1 MEKSRLLKLLRSLSK
16 EELRG
21 LKKFVRNP
29 FFNQRSEVPALLDV
43 LEKSLKANRSLPDKE
58 QAYRQIFAGRLNDEL
73 ALESKSA
80 SAAASFD
87 DHRVRMAMSFLYQ
100 LTGHFLALQDFLNDK
115 PQYQRRLAAIFRRRQ
130 LPEQFAKICEEA
142 IIAQERQPLR
152 DAAFFEENYQ
162 LLLEKHRFAVES
174 HAFENL
180 DFQELS
186 DRLDSAFLARKLWQ
200 SCFMLAHQSVSNTS
214 YRFGLL
220 DAALAHIEQTDA
232 LHIPAIS
239 IYYHC
244 YRALTNPVE
253 KTHFQQF
260 KKLLTQHGELFP
272 VEELHDLY
280 ILAINFCIRQYN
292 AGNQDYL
299 AEQFELYKEGFAKK
313 YFLADGTLSRY
324 TYQNAATIGLV
335 LHELEWVERFVHEYR
350 PALKEEHRESLFSFN
365 LARLEYQRRRLGTA
379 LQLLQKAEYKDL
391 MLSLAAKTLQLKIFF
406 ELREFDLLESHL
418 QAIRAFIRRKKVM
431 GYHREN
437 YLNTVI
443 FTQKLLET
451 NLFDKEERAA
461 LRREI
466 EATKAVAEKEWLL
479 EQAESQRGMALRP
492 ER

>member
-1 MEKSRLLKLLRSLSK
+1 MEKSRLLRLLRTLSK

-43 LEKSLKANRSLPDKE
+43 LEKSLKTDRAVPGKE
-58 QAYRQIFAGRLNDEL
+58 QTYRQIFGKAVYN
-73 ALESKSA
+73 
-80 SAAASFD
+80 
-87 DHRVRMAMSFLYQ
+87 DHRVRLAMSFLYQ
-100 LTGHFLALQDFLNDK
+100 LTGQFLAVQDFLNDK
-115 PQYQRRLAAIFRRRQ
+115 AQYQRRLASIFRKRG
-130 LPEQFAKICEEA
+130 LPEQFARTCEEA
-142 IIAQERQPLR
+142 VAAQERQPLR
-152 DAAFFEENYQ
+152 DAHFYEESYQ

-174 HAFENL
+174 QAFENL

-186 DRLDSAFLARKLWQ
+186 DRLDYAFLARKLWQ
-200 SCFMLAHQSVSNTS
+200 SCFMLAHQSVSNAS

-220 DAALAHIEQTDA
+220 ETVLAHMEQTRA
-232 LHIPAIS
+232 LGIPAIS

-253 KTHFQQF
+253 KSHFQQF
-260 KKLLTQHGELFP
+260 KTHLMRHGALFSA
-272 VEELHDLY
+272 EELRDLY

-299 AEQFELYKEGFAKK
+299 AEQFELYREGFAQK
-313 YFLADGTLSRY
+313 YFLTDGSLSRY

-335 LHELEWVERFVHEYR
+335 LHELEWVEQFVHEYR

-365 LARLEYQRRRLGTA
+365 LARLEYQRRDLGKA

-391 MLSLAAKTLQLKIFF
+391 MLSLAAKTLQMKIFY
-406 ELREFDLLESHL
+406 ELQEFDLLESHL

-437 YLNTVI
+437 YLNTVN

-451 NLFDKEERAA
+451 NLYDKEERAV

-466 EATKAVAEKEWLL
+466 EETKAVAEKEWLL
-479 EQAESQRGMALRP
+479 KMMNDE
-492 ER
+492 

>member
-1 MEKSRLLKLLRSLSK
+1 MEKSRLLRLLRTLSK

-43 LEKSLKANRSLPDKE
+43 LEKSLKNGRDLPDKE
-58 QAYRQIFAGRLNDEL
+58 QAYRQIFAGRLNDEM

-80 SAAASFD
+80 SAAPSFD

-100 LTGHFLALQDFLNDK
+100 LTGQFLAVQDFLNAR
-115 PQYQRRLAAIFRRRQ
+115 PQYQRRLAAIFRRRH
-130 LPEQFAKICEEA
+130 LPEQFAKTCDEA
-142 IIAQERQPLR
+142 MAAHERQSLR

-162 LLLEKHRFAVES
+162 ILLEKHRFAVES

-186 DRLDSAFLARKLWQ
+186 DRLDNAFLARKLWQ
-200 SCFMLAHQSVSNTS
+200 SCFMLSHQSVSSTH
-214 YRFGLL
+214 YQFGLL
-220 DAALAHIEQTDA
+220 DAALAHIEQSSA
-232 LHIPAIS
+232 LDIPAIA

-244 YRALTNPVE
+244 YRALTNPAE
-253 KTHFQQF
+253 TTHFQQF
-260 KKLLTQHGELFP
+260 KTLLMQHCALFA
-272 VEELHDLY
+272 VEELRDLY

-299 AEQFELYKEGFAKK
+299 AEQFELYKEGFAQK
-313 YFLADGTLSRY
+313 YFLTDGALSRY

-335 LHELEWVERFVHEYR
+335 LHELEWVEQFVHEYR
-350 PALKEEHRESLFSFN
+350 PYLKEEHRESLFSFN
-365 LARLEYQRRRLGTA
+365 LARLEYRRRDLGKA
-379 LQLLQKAEYKDL
+379 LQLLQKAEHKDL
-391 MLSLAAKTLQLKIFF
+391 MLSLAAKTLQLKIFY
-406 ELREFDLLESHL
+406 ELQEFDLLESHL

-437 YLNTVI
+437 YLNTVH

-451 NLFDKEERAA
+451 NLFDKAERAA

-466 EATKAVAEKEWLL
+466 EETKAVAEKEWLVRMMN
-479 EQAESQRGMALRP
+479 E

>member
-1 MEKSRLLKLLRSLSK
+1 MEKSRLLKLLRTLSK

-21 LKKFVRNP
+21 LKKFVSNP

-80 SAAASFD
+80 SKPAPGFD

-100 LTGHFLALQDFLNDK
+100 LTGQFLAVQDFLNDK
-115 PQYQRRLAAIFRRRQ
+115 PQYHRRLAAIFRRRH
-130 LPEQFAKICEEA
+130 LPEQFAKTCEEA
-142 IIAQERQPLR
+142 IVVHERQPFR

-162 LLLEKHRFAVES
+162 ILLEKHRFAVES
-174 HAFENL
+174 QTFENL

-186 DRLDSAFLARKLWQ
+186 DRLDYTFLARKLWQ
-200 SCFMLAHQSVSNTS
+200 SCFMLSHQSVSNAS

-220 DAALAHIEQTDA
+220 EAVLAQIEETRALN
-232 LHIPAIS
+232 IPAVS
-239 IYYHC
+239 IYYYC
-244 YRALTNPVE
+244 YRALTNPAE
-253 KTHFQQF
+253 KTHFQRF
-260 KKLLTQHGELFP
+260 KKLLMQHGELFP
-272 VEELHDLY
+272 AEELRDLF

-299 AEQFELYKEGFAKK
+299 AEQFEFYKEGFAKK
-313 YFLADGTLSRY
+313 YFLTDGALSRY

-335 LHELEWVERFVHEYR
+335 LHELKWVEQFVHEYR

-365 LARLEYQRRRLGTA
+365 LARLEYQRRDLGKA

-391 MLSLAAKTLQLKIFF
+391 MLSLAAKTLQMKIFY
-406 ELREFDLLESHL
+406 ELQEFDLLESHL

-437 YLNTVI
+437 YLNTVS

-451 NLFDKEERAA
+451 NLFDKDAKTA

-466 EATKAVAEKEWLL
+466 EATKALAEKEWLL
-479 EQAESQRGMALRP
+479 KMMNGQ
-492 ER
+492 